1 MSASLN
7 RLDMQQVEFRAVIK
21 FLTKQGK
28 GPQAILNE
36 MKAVY
41 GPICPGK
48 TMIYK
53 WCSAFQN
60 GRETIEDKPR
70 TLIHKR
76 GRGYRE
82 RRALSPIFD
91 DSFIDKI
98 QNELLDAEL

>member
-1 MSASLN
+1 MSAALN
-7 RLDMQQVEFRAVIK
+7 RMDMQQVEYRAVIK

-28 GPQAILNE
+28 RPQDILRE
-36 MKAVY
+36 MKDVY
-41 GPICPGK
+41 GAQCPGK

-53 WCSAFQN
+53 WCSAFQM

-76 GRGYRE
+76 GRGRE